1 MQYTPDLQSLLR
13 NLNTT
18 RHFFA
23 WLREEGDSLI
33 AAAKLLGGAKWETRA
48 HRVVG
53 CAKAGDD
60 IAVWRKDLH
69 ALWRLLHLEFTD
81 SMESEEAQ
89 FFAAI
94 HPDDPRADE
103 ARLCA
108 EALDRGLNALEALR
122 RSGLANV
129 RGAA

>member
-1 MQYTPDLQSLLR
+1 MQHTPDLQSLLR

-18 RHFFA
+18 KHFFG

-33 AAAKLLGGAKWETRA
+33 ASAKLLGGAKWTKCA
-48 HRVVG
+48 HRVVI

-60 IAVWRKDLH
+60 IAIWRKDLH
-69 ALWRLLHLEFTD
+69 ALRRLLHLEFTD
-81 SMESEEAQ
+81 DMESEEAHL
-89 FFAAI
+89 FMAI

-103 ARLCA
+103 ARICA

-122 RSGLANV
+122 RSGLSNV
-129 RGAA
+129 REAA